1 MAPKTILITAASGA
15 IGKATIKALGKTP
28 DSFIVKAGVRDP
40 TKSADL
46 TALAPNASP
55 VAADPLK
62 AAEIAAAL
70 QGVDYVFVIA
80 PGHADRQ
87 KISIAAIDAAKAAGA
102 KFILVL
108 SVSTAE
114 LTDTIF
120 GGQFA
125 PVEAHTKASGV
136 PFTVIRLPLFMENNY
151 GFAES
156 IKDASAIYSSYEPDK
171 PFTAVSVDD
180 VGEAAAKIFADPEA
194 HKGKTYNLTGPSATA
209 TDIAQAFSN
218 ALGKTVSYNFV
229 PYEAS
234 KDWLTHSGFP
244 EWQADGVIELFKSI
258 NAGAVQTN
266 DPANGKTLE
275 KILGRPP
282 SSVKAWVDA
291 HAAAFK

>member
-1 MAPKTILITAASGA
+1 MAPKTVLITAASGA
-15 IGKATIKALGKTP
+15 IGKATIKALGQSP
-28 DSFIVKAGVRDP
+28 DSFAVKAGVRDP
-40 TKSADL
+40 SKSADL
-46 TALAPNASP
+46 AAIASNVSV

-62 AAEIAAAL
+62 EAEISGAL

-87 KISIAAIDAAKAAGA
+87 KIAIAAIDAAKAAGA

-114 LTDTIF
+114 LMDTIF
-120 GGQFA
+120 GGQFW
-125 PVEAHTKASGV
+125 PVEAHAKASGL
-136 PFTVIRLPLFMENNY
+136 PFTIIRLPLFMENNY

-180 VGEAAAKIFADPEA
+180 VGEAAAKIFADTEA

-209 TDIAQAFSN
+209 ADIAHAFSG
-218 ALGKTVSYNFV
+218 ALGKAVSYNFV

-234 KDWLTHSGFP
+234 KNWLTHSGFP
-244 EWQADGVIELFKSI
+244 EWQADGVIELFKAI

-275 KILGRPP
+275 TILGHPP
-282 SSVKAWVDA
+282 TSVNAWAKA
-291 HAAAFK
+291 HAAAFA